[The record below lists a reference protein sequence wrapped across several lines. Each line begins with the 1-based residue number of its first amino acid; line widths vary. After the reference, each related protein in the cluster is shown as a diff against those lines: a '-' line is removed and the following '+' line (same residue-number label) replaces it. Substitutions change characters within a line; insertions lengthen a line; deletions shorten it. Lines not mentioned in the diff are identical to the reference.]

1 MLIIYCIILGLL
13 IGLGVPEYSKFLQYF
28 DVIFLRLLNLV
39 MPFMIFTMVL
49 KSVFYIRKNIF
60 KDNSMKLV
68 IMYYSFGTFFSIL
81 IGFAAAYYIEIGVGQ
96 DISNL
101 IKSSDY
107 NNEFNEVV
115 NKGVNLVDLI
125 PSNLIGV
132 LYHRD
137 LMKLFIIG
145 CLLGIVLNTSKY
157 QNDILS
163 FIDKVHNFSLEVVNY
178 IMILVPYA
186 LFSLVIRL
194 SIDRFISLGV
204 LSKLALLFVVL
215 YIVRYVILLL
225 EIYFIGGISPLP
237 FIKKSFRYQSVA
249 FISMSSK
256 GTLPIANEDMK
267 SMGISKGSRQYAVSI
282 GSMLNAIGFGLDL
295 TATIVFILNVYGVVI
310 GFNDFLMIIF
320 LSFIGIIIALGIPGG
335 TIVALTVVL
344 KFFGIPYEILSIVL
358 IIERIADMFCTT
370 LIVSGIVGYTLVID
384 GYKGNL
390 NQSKYYDN

>member
-249 FISMSSK
+249 FI
-256 GTLPIANEDMK
+256 
-267 SMGISKGSRQYAVSI
+267 
-282 GSMLNAIGFGLDL
+282 
-295 TATIVFILNVYGVVI
+295 
-310 GFNDFLMIIF
+310 
-320 LSFIGIIIALGIPGG
+320 
-335 TIVALTVVL
+335 
-344 KFFGIPYEILSIVL
+344 
-358 IIERIADMFCTT
+358 
-370 LIVSGIVGYTLVID
+370 
-384 GYKGNL
+384 
-390 NQSKYYDN
+390 